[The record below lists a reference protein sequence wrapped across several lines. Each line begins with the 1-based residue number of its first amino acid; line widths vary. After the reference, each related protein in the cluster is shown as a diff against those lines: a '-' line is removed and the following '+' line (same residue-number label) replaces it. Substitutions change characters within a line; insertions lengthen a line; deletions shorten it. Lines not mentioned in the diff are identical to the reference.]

1 MAWHVVAHTV
11 DGKEHRFEPWGS
23 EDEASTHMHRLAEM
37 AKDPE
42 TILSVDF
49 PEHGRKLLLP
59 NGVAW
64 IEIKEY
70 I

>member
-23 EDEASTHMHRLAEM
+23 EAEANAHMNRLAEM
-37 AKDPE
+37 GSDPE
-42 TILSVDF
+42 TTLPVDF
-49 PEHGRKLLLP
+49 PEHGRKVLLP
-59 NGVAW
+59 KMVAW

-70 I
+70 L